1 MRSIDAGSTPRITGI
16 ADTCNC
22 SWSAKI
28 KAIKPQAGPS
38 TPKLVIRL
46 KRILGSPRRCR
57 WYLQGGKR
65 FKAGA
70 IFKKLPKDADFAALP
85 ATGIGWLAAAP
96 STPQA
101 PLDAAGAGRCYALR
115 ETIRSGRIA
124 MAQVTLLVDG
134 RARTLDIDD
143 PDMPLLYA
151 LRDDLGFN
159 NPRFGCGLGQ
169 CGACTVQ
176 IDGKAVR
183 SCVTP
188 VSSVAERKITTLA
201 GIGTPEK
208 PHPVQA
214 AWIEEQVNQ
223 CGYCINGWILTAVE
237 LLERNPK
244 PTDAQIKEAFNDLIC
259 RCGTHNAA
267 LKAVKRAAQQ
277 A

>member
-1 MRSIDAGSTPRITGI
+1 
-16 ADTCNC
+16 
-22 SWSAKI
+22 
-28 KAIKPQAGPS
+28 
-38 TPKLVIRL
+38 
-46 KRILGSPRRCR
+46 
-57 WYLQGGKR
+57 
-65 FKAGA
+65 
-70 IFKKLPKDADFAALP
+70 
-85 ATGIGWLAAAP
+85 
-96 STPQA
+96 
-101 PLDAAGAGRCYALR
+101 
-115 ETIRSGRIA
+115 
-124 MAQVTLLVDG
+124 MAQVTLTVDG

-151 LRDDLGFN
+151 LRDELGFN

-188 VSSVAERKITTLA
+188 VSTVTDRKITTLA

-214 AWIEEQVNQ
+214 AWIAEQVNQ

-237 LLERNPK
+237 LLDRNPK

-259 RCGTHNAA
+259 RCGTHSAA